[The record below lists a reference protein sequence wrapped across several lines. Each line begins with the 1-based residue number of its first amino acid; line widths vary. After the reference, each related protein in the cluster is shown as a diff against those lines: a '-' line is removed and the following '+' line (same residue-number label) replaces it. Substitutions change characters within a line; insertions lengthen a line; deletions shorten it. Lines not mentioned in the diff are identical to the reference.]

1 MRSALHLGAVPGSLH
16 IPGLYLDDSYVLD
29 VIVRPAEVFSL
40 EAVLTP
46 EHSMYHAPEGEEQYC
61 ICVGCYGICGA
72 QAGQ

>member
-1 MRSALHLGAVPGSLH
+1 MLSELENFGEFPVLRNALAIDQSRLS
-16 IPGLYLDDSYVLD
+16 
-29 VIVRPAEVFSL
+29 EVGFSL

-61 ICVGCYGICGA
+61 ICVGCYGICGS